1 MSTVA
6 SNAKPDFVVNFQR
19 PANTE
24 IKHIS
29 GHWYLYERTSKYDP
43 KIKRSRKVSGRCLG
57 KITESGLVPSRNKTA
72 EILRASLPSYHL
84 NDVVE
89 VGAVN
94 YFYQRTAEMRDR
106 LKSFFPDNWQ
116 MIYTV
121 VLLRTI
127 YDARFRRLE
136 VHYENSILSYLYPD
150 MVFTP
155 PAVKNFLTELGHQRD
170 SISSYMKES
179 LNQMGDRFVLFDGHR
194 LLSASKTMENAEVG
208 YDSKCRYKPQINVI
222 YLYTLGENTGFPAY
236 YKQYI
241 GSTPDISAYTDILKE
256 SGLNGNGNVVT
267 VVTDKGFASSESFE
281 ILEDSGLKYIEPLKR
296 GNQYVSGKVPSSPS
310 DYDDLFNYH
319 NRAVQSKKISSENGV
334 DIYLFFDTQL
344 FEDEISDL
352 ASRTEKHNNTV
363 EASRSREAKRRSN
376 NKGRLTDEQL
386 VELVPLTVKDVLAD
400 KQEMGTITIKTNRTD
415 LNGEQIY
422 AIWKQRQNIEQYF
435 KTYDDTLDY
444 ESSYMRDNSSEEAW
458 LFLNHLS
465 CTIGIS
471 AIEEINSIGQ
481 SKDISLKDLIQTLRK
496 ISACRIDEKWTIPP
510 VKRSVQTLGNKLG
523 VDLVQLVIP
532 LQETTK
538 STSNP

>member
-1 MSTVA
+1 M
-6 SNAKPDFVVNFQR
+6 

-136 VHYENSILSYLYPD
+136 
-150 MVFTP
+150 
-155 PAVKNFLTELGHQRD
+155 LGHQRN

-179 LNQMGDRFVLFDGHR
+179 LNQMGDRFILFDGHR
-194 LLSASKTMENAEVG
+194 LLSASKTMENAEIG

-344 FEDEISDL
+344 FEDEIISDL

-386 VELVPLTVKDVLAD
+386 AELVPLTVKDVLAD

-435 KTYDDTLDY
+435 KTYDDTLDN

-481 SKDISLKDLIQTLRK
+481 SEDISLKDLIQTLRK
-496 ISACRIDEKWTIPP
+496 ISACRIDEKWIIPP

-523 VDLVQLVIP
+523 VDLVQLAIP
-532 LQETTK
+532 LQEATK
-538 STSNP
+538 ATSNP

>member
-1 MSTVA
+1 MNTVT
-6 SNAKPDFVVNFQR
+6 SNAKPDFVVNFQK

-24 IKHIS
+24 IKHIG

-57 KITESGLVPSRNKTA
+57 KITESGLVPSRNRSA
-72 EILRASLPSYHL
+72 EILTASSLPSYHL

-94 YFYQRTAEMRDR
+94 YFYQRTGDMRDK
-106 LKSFFPDNWQ
+106 LKKYFPDSWQ
-116 MIYTV
+116 MIYAV

-155 PAVKNFLTELGHQRD
+155 PVVKNFLTELGHQRNA
-170 SISSYMKES
+170 ISSYMKES

-194 LLSASKTMENAEVG
+194 LLSASRTMENAEVG

-222 YLYTLGENTGFPAY
+222 YVYTLGDNTGFPAY

-267 VVTDKGFASSESFE
+267 VVTDKGFASSDSFD
-281 ILEDSGLKYIEPLKR
+281 ILEGSGLKYIEPLKR

-310 DYDDLFNYH
+310 GYDALFSYH
-319 NRAVQSKKISSENGV
+319 GRAVQSKKISSEKGV

-363 EASRSREAKRRSN
+363 EASRTRETKRRSN

-386 VELVPLTVKDVLAD
+386 AKLVPLTVKDVLAD
-400 KQEMGTITIKTNRTD
+400 KQERGTITIKTNRTD

-444 ESSYMRDNSSEEAW
+444 ESSYMRDNASEEAW

-471 AIEEINSIGQ
+471 AIEEISSIGQ

-523 VDLVQLVIP
+523 VDLTQFTIP
-532 LQETTK
+532 LLE
-538 STSNP
+538 S